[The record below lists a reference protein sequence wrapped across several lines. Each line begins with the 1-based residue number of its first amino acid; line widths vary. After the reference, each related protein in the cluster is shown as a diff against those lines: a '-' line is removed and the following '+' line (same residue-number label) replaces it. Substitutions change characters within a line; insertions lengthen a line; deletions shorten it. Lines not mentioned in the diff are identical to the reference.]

1 MPSSIRP
8 GCKVEAL
15 VGPKRIVTVGDK
27 IGIPSE
33 KEKRTRTARSIVQ
46 GWVVG
51 PGRLSSPKNSWR
63 VLWSNCGKT
72 CDHPHSKLTVI
83 NDVVHSFEA
92 GVFERLYPE
101 DYFSSTKALYTL
113 MDSGRFDCML
123 RVTPTTIP
131 ARITSKYTLI
141 RLNIMIIR
149 CDNQL

>member
-27 IGIPSE
+27 IGIPFE
-33 KEKRTRTARSIVQ
+33 KEKRTRTARSIIQ

-51 PGRLSSPKNSWR
+51 PGCLSSPKNSRR

-83 NDVVHSFEA
+83 NDEIHSFEA
-92 GVFERLYPE
+92 GVFERLYPQ
-101 DYFSSTKALYTL
+101 DYFPSTKALYSL
-113 MDSGRFDCML
+113 MDSGRFDCTL
-123 RVTPTTIP
+123 RVTPTAIA
-131 ARITSKYTLI
+131 ARITSKYTSI
-141 RLNIMIIR
+141 RQNIMIIHR
-149 CDNQL
+149 GNQL

>member
-1 MPSSIRP
+1 MPSSIHP

-33 KEKRTRTARSIVQ
+33 KEKRTQTARSIIQ

-72 CDHPHSKLTVI
+72 CDI
-83 NDVVHSFEA
+83 VHSFEA
-92 GVFERLYPE
+92 GVFEGLYPQ
-101 DYFSSTKALYTL
+101 DYFPSTKALYSL
-113 MDSGRFDCML
+113 MDSGRFDCTL
-123 RVTPTTIP
+123 RVTPTTIA
-131 ARITSKYTLI
+131 ARITSKYTSI
-141 RLNIMIIR
+141 RQNIMIIHR
-149 CDNQL
+149 DNQL

>member
-27 IGIPSE
+27 IGIPPSE
-33 KEKRTRTARSIVQ
+33 KEKKTRTARSIVQ

-51 PGRLSSPKNSWR
+51 PGRLSSPNNSWR

-72 CDHPHSKLTVI
+72 CDHPHSRLTVI

-92 GVFERLYPE
+92 GVFERLFPE
-101 DYFSSTKALYTL
+101 DYFSLTKALYTL

-131 ARITSKYTLI
+131 ARITSKYTSI
-141 RLNIMIIR
+141 
-149 CDNQL
+149 